1 MRKIPGMILI
11 LVALLVSGCAYQSTS
26 ETKLDTYHVY
36 FLEAELK
43 DAGGSDALR
52 AEDYTISN
60 ADQMTTQELAQ
71 ALMEKLLEGPTDLT
85 LTNAI
90 PSDTR
95 LLGVE
100 IEDGQALVDLST
112 PYNALSGVRLTLA
125 DYAITMTLT
134 QLPGVLTTAITVR
147 GQELAYRDQQTF
159 AAWDVLRAPKED
171 VVSTLSVVLY
181 FPNERG
187 KLQSESRLL
196 ELYEGDTQA
205 GVVAAALKEGPRRS
219 GLLPVWPENMDMP
232 SVWLKE
238 QTCYVNLST
247 AALTAETDHK
257 ALKLALQ
264 ALSQSLCRLESV
276 QEVRFL
282 VDGTFSGYY
291 GSIDVS
297 AAYTL

>member
-1 MRKIPGMILI
+1 MRKIASMILI
-11 LVALLVSGCAYQSTS
+11 VIALLVSGCAYQSAA
-26 ETKLDTYHVY
+26 EEKMDTYHVY

-43 DAGGSDALR
+43 EAGGSDALR
-52 AEDYTISN
+52 AEAYTITN

-71 ALMEKLLEGPTDLT
+71 ALMEKLLQGPTDLT

-90 PSDTR
+90 PGDTR
-95 LLGVE
+95 LLGVK
-100 IEDGQALVDLST
+100 IEDGQAQVDLST

-171 VVSTLSVVLY
+171 IVSTLAAVLY
-181 FPNERG
+181 FPDESGELR
-187 KLQSESRLL
+187 SESRIL
-196 ELYEGDTQA
+196 ELYEGNTQA
-205 GVVAAALKEGPRRS
+205 GAVAAALQEGPRRS
-219 GLLPVWPENMDMP
+219 GLMPVWPEGMDAP
-232 SVWLKE
+232 SVWVKD

-247 AALTAETDHK
+247 ALLTPETDYG
-257 ALKLALQ
+257 AVELALQ
-264 ALSQSLCRLESV
+264 ALSRSLCQLEPV
-276 QEVRFL
+276 LEVRFL

>member
-1 MRKIPGMILI
+1 MRKVTGVIL
-11 LVALLVSGCAYQSTS
+11 LVAVLFASGCAYQSAT
-26 ETKLDTYHVY
+26 EPKMDTYHVY

-43 DAGGSDALR
+43 DAGGGDALR
-52 AEDYTISN
+52 AESYTITN
-60 ADQMTTQELAQ
+60 ADQMTTQEMAQ
-71 ALMEKLLEGPTDLT
+71 ALMEKLLQGPTDLT
-85 LTNAI
+85 LTNPI
-90 PSDTR
+90 PGDTR

-100 IEDGQALVDLST
+100 IEDGQALVDLSA

-134 QLPGVLTTAITVR
+134 QLPGILTTAITVR
-147 GQELAYRDQQTF
+147 GQELAYRSQQTF

-171 VVSTLSVVLY
+171 VVSTLSVVLS
-181 FPNERG
+181 FPDETG
-187 KLQSESRLL
+187 TLQSEPRLL
-196 ELYEGDTQA
+196 ELYEGDTQV

-219 GLLPVWPENMDMP
+219 GLLPVWPEDMEAP

-247 AALTAETDHK
+247 AALTPETDHA
-257 ALKLALQ
+257 ALEVALQ
-264 ALSQSLCRLESV
+264 ALSQSLCRLDSV
-276 QEVRFL
+276 TEVRFL
-282 VDGTFSGYY
+282 VDGTFSGHY